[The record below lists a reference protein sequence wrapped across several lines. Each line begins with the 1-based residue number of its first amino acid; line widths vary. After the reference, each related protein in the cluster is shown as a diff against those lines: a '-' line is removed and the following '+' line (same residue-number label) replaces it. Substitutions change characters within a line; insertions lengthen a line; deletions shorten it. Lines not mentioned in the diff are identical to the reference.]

1 MAVGITLEFKGATL
15 DQYDDVIRKMGLTP
29 GGRTP
34 QGGMFHWV
42 TKTNE
47 GFFVTDVW
55 ESREQFERFAEEK
68 IGPLTQEAG
77 ITDQPKI
84 TFYDVHNYL
93 AGG

>member
-1 MAVGITLEFKGATL
+1 MAVGITLEFNGATL
-15 DQYDDVIRKMGLTP
+15 DQYDDIVRKMDL
-29 GGRTP
+29 GGRTAP
-34 QGGMFHWV
+34 GGMFHWV

-68 IGPLTQEAG
+68 IGPVSREAG

-84 TFYDVHNYL
+84 TFYEVHNYL

>member
-15 DQYDDVIRKMGLTP
+15 DQYDDIVRKMGLTP

-34 QGGMFHWV
+34 PGGMFHWV

-55 ESREQFERFAEEK
+55 ESREVFERFAEEK
-68 IGPLTQEAG
+68 IGPLSQEAG
-77 ITDQPKI
+77 IADQPKI
-84 TFYDVHNYL
+84 TFYEVHNYL
-93 AGG
+93 TGG